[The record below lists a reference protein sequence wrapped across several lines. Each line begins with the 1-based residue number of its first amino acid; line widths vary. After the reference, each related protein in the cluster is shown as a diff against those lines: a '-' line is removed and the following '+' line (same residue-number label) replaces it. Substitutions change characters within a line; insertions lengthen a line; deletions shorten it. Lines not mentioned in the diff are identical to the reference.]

1 MVKAALTA
9 GLYPNI
15 IKIDFP
21 EKSYTETLQGNIQND
36 FEARQ
41 LRFTVRSEEDPN
53 KQDRVFLHPSSVVF
67 SANSFES
74 PFLVY
79 FQKVQTSKLFVRDCS
94 MIYPWPLFIF
104 GSKEIVV
111 NHERQTLKMNGYIE
125 VKANAKVA
133 VLIRE
138 LQQKFSSLMKQKII
152 NPNEDISQ
160 SPFVDVVSQLII
172 SNGQL

>member
-1 MVKAALTA
+1 
-9 GLYPNI
+9 
-15 IKIDFP
+15 
-21 EKSYTETLQGNIQND
+21 
-36 FEARQ
+36 
-41 LRFTVRSEEDPN
+41 
-53 KQDRVFLHPSSVVF
+53 
-67 SANSFES
+67 
-74 PFLVY
+74 
-79 FQKVQTSKLFVRDCS
+79 

-111 NHERQTLKMNGYIE
+111 NHEKQTLKMNGYIE

-133 VLIRE
+133 VLIKE
-138 LQQKFSSLMKQKII
+138 LQQKFSSLMKQKIV